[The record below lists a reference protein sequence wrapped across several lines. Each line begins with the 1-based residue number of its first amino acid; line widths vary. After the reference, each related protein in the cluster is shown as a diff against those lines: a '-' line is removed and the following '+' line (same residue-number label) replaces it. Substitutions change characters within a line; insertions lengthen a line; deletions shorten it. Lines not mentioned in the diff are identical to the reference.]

1 MRRIFAAAPMVLI
14 LAACTTS
21 AVPSPSASPS
31 AEPSPSVAIPETP
44 EASPGESPPTGPA
57 WEGHPAAGL
66 ALVQFPDPN
75 SPASQV
81 FVVEAD
87 GSLRQVT
94 GASTSFN
101 GASLPRWSPDQT
113 QIAFLGPKVGGTG
126 INGQIGVVNA
136 DGSGERQVA
145 EGRDVQWSSDGTRI
159 LFGEVDDVTSEPPT
173 MYLLDVASGE
183 LTDLGQGSMPRWLPG
198 DEGISF
204 LGMVELGGGAITS
217 ATFTM
222 SLDGGEPVELA
233 RETEAAWAPDGSAV
247 ALAHEG
253 TISLADPDGSGAT
266 ELVGGYS
273 PVWSPQ
279 SDRILIGYDTSQ
291 DGYPVL
297 ALVDLDGE
305 RLWSGAVGASP
316 TWSPDGTRIAVEV
329 GFPELLVQ
337 ILDAASGEVLWEIAG
352 HQPTWTQ

>member
-1 MRRIFAAAPMVLI
+1 MRRIFAAAPLVLI
-14 LAACTTS
+14 LAACTTGG
-21 AVPSPSASPS
+21 APSPSASPS
-31 AEPSPSVAIPETP
+31 AEPSPSVAIPGTGEP
-44 EASPGESPPTGPA
+44 SPSAIPSAPA

-94 GASTSFN
+94 GSSTSFN
-101 GASLPRWSPDQT
+101 GASLPRWSPDRSQL
-113 QIAFLGPKVGGTG
+113 AFLGPKVGGTG
-126 INGQIGVVNA
+126 IKGQIGVVNA
-136 DGSGERQVA
+136 DGSGEREVA
-145 EGRDVQWSSDGTRI
+145 EGRDVQWSADGTRI
-159 LFGEVDDVTSEPPT
+159 LFGEVDDVTSEPPS
-173 MYLLDVASGE
+173 MYLLDLVSGE
-183 LTDLGQGSMPRWLPG
+183 LTDLGQGSMPKWLPG

-204 LGMVELGGGAITS
+204 LGTVELEGGALTT

-222 SLDGGEPVELA
+222 SLDGGAPVEVA

-247 ALAHEG
+247 LLAHYEGIIALAE
-253 TISLADPDGSGAT
+253 ADGSRAHD
-266 ELVGGYS
+266 LVDGYS
-273 PVWSPQ
+273 PIWSPQ

-305 RLWSGAVGASP
+305 PLWSGAVGAAP
-316 TWSPDGTRIAVEV
+316 TWSPDGTRLAVEV
-329 GFPELLVQ
+329 GFPEPRVQ
-337 ILDAASGEVLWEIAG
+337 VLDAASGEVLWEIAG

>member
-14 LAACTTS
+14 LAACATS
-21 AVPSPSASPS
+21 GDPSPSASPS
-31 AEPSPSVAIPETP
+31 AEPSPSVADPETHEP
-44 EASPGESPPTGPA
+44 SPSESPLAGPA

-94 GASTSFN
+94 GSSTSFN
-101 GASLPRWSPDQT
+101 GASLPTWSPDRT

-126 INGQIGVVNA
+126 IKGQIGVVNA
-136 DGSGERQVA
+136 DGSGERQVG
-145 EGRDVQWSSDGTRI
+145 EGRDVNWSADGTRI
-159 LFGEVDDVTSEPPT
+159 LFGEVDDVTSEPPS

-183 LTDLGQGSMPRWLPG
+183 LTDLGQGFMPTWLPG
-198 DEGISF
+198 DEGITF
-204 LGMVELGGGAITS
+204 LGTVELGGGAVTTAI
-217 ATFTM
+217 FTM

-247 ALAHEG
+247 ALAYEG
-253 TISLADPDGSGAT
+253 NISLAGPDGSGARD
-266 ELVGGYS
+266 LVGGYS
-273 PVWSPQ
+273 PIWSPQ
-279 SDRILIGYDTSQ
+279 SDRILFGYDTSQ

-297 ALVDLDGE
+297 ALVDLEGE
-305 RLWSGAVGASP
+305 RLWSGAVGQSP
-316 TWSPDGTRIAVEV
+316 TWSPDGTRVAVEV
-329 GFPELLVQ
+329 GFPEPMVQ
-337 ILDAASGEVLWEIAG
+337 VLDAASGEVLWEIAG
-352 HQPTWTQ
+352 HQPSWTQ